1 MAAGIVFKTKFVSA
15 GGTGFGRYLNYMDR
29 PDAARLDRLK
39 EFDVFQTYA
48 EYMGNPEKS
57 RGLFT
62 AEKDWLSP
70 EDKQAMKK
78 LFSDAQGRGS
88 LLHQSLFSFE
98 SDWLKENGLMDDA
111 GEIAEAPLREY
122 TRKAIQ
128 TLMKEEAMRNWKW
141 TAAIH
146 RNTAHVH
153 IHIAMV
159 EPFPSW
165 KEGEGRCRKDP
176 KTGKLYQRGK
186 FQRHSLEKTKST
198 FINLAIG
205 AQKEQTQMNELLRD
219 RILAGKRSMLFS
231 NQEGSALEASFSR
244 LIRNLPEDM
253 RIWHYNM
260 AAMEPYRQDIDA
272 LSRLFLESYFS
283 EEFQE
288 YRKLAS
294 ELSGKYARSY
304 GGSEYADRYEASKLQ
319 DLYAR
324 MGNAILTECR
334 QVRWKERKMEQDPEH
349 FLFQEQRSE
358 WKEGMRKRARSHA
371 LQRTCFFLS
380 RVFRKDLRSLKNQAA
395 YERLRQEEEWKR
407 QQY

>member
-1 MAAGIVFKTKFVSA
+1 MAAGLVFKTKFVSA
-15 GGTGFGRYLNYMDR
+15 GGAGFGRYLNYIDR
-29 PDAARLDRLK
+29 PDAVRLDRLK
-39 EFDVFQTYA
+39 EFDVFQTYT

-57 RGLFT
+57 TGLFT

-78 LFSDAQGRGS
+78 LFSDAQSRGS

-98 SDWLKENGLMDDA
+98 SDWLKENGLMNAA
-111 GEIAEAPLREY
+111 GEVAEAPLRQY

-128 TLMKEEAMRNWKW
+128 TLMKEESMQNWKW

-159 EPFPSW
+159 QPFPSW
-165 KEGEGRCRKDP
+165 KEGKGRCRKDP

-186 FQRHSLEKTKST
+186 FQPRSLEKTKST

-205 AQKEQTQMNELLRD
+205 AQKEQTRMNELLRD
-219 RILAGKRSMLFS
+219 RILAGKRSLLFS
-231 NQEGSALEASFSR
+231 NQKGSALEVSFSR
-244 LIRNLPEDM
+244 LLRSLPEDM
-253 RIWHYNM
+253 QLWKYNM
-260 AAMEPYRQDIDA
+260 NAMKPYREDIDA
-272 LSRLFLESYFS
+272 LSRLFLETYFP

-294 ELSGKYARSY
+294 ELSGKYMRSY
-304 GGSEYADRYEASKLQ
+304 GGSEYGERYEESKLQ

-324 MGNAILTECR
+324 MGNAILEECR
-334 QVRWKERKMEQDPEH
+334 QVRWKERKMEQHPEY
-349 FLFQEQRSE
+349 FLFQGERAE
-358 WKEGMRKRARSHA
+358 WKEGLQKRERSHA
-371 LQRTCFFLS
+371 LQRACFFLS
-380 RVFRKDLRSLKNQAA
+380 RIFRKDLQSLKNQAA